1 MHGPWASWPPGSVYG
16 AAYRSGEITIKEI
29 GNKKSVSGF
38 DCKPCFLSGE
48 NNHPAWRQP
57 RSLFLYSGRR
67 RLNHWSELWHR
78 RVDPFSA
85 LDWLVSGIDQQ
96 KIILIGASGYQAGSY
111 DNWLTS
117 ANNEILALGFGRIN
131 SLAFTLSLIT
141 VFCFYGLRSDQ
152 KSIIKALYAL
162 ACTSSYTLC
171 LQTGSR
177 MAAGVPLIAA
187 LAAFAIS
194 RKDYIP
200 NRTTKRIQTLIISA
214 TIGLITLLI
223 WVTAIKPDIAEGMA
237 NEKLRFSFWQ
247 CWLQNSVFAG
257 NGKIIHGVGYN
268 LRNMV
273 NACNNQSADSGLIQ
287 IIGQH
292 GFLGLLAIGLLPP
305 C

>member
-1 MHGPWASWPPGSVYG
+1 M
-16 AAYRSGEITIKEI
+16 
-29 GNKKSVSGF
+29 
-38 DCKPCFLSGE
+38 
-48 NNHPAWRQP
+48 
-57 RSLFLYSGRR
+57 
-67 RLNHWSELWHR
+67 
-78 RVDPFSA
+78 DPFSA

-223 WVTAIKPDIAEGMA
+223 WVTAIKPDITEGMA

-292 GFLGLLAIGLLPP
+292 GFLGLLAIGLLLTLLIRGLLSQRIERIKSTNYSSALNCSWPEAGMGCLITVLLCNLTTP
-305 C
+305 AYLGSYMGAALTGLALSMSMTQAVTKTTRK